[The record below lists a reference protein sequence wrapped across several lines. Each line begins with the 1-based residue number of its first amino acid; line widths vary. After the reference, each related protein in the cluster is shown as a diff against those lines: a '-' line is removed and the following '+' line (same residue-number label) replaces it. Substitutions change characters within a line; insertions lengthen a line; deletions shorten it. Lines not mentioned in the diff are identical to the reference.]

1 MKTCCVDLYS
11 ILNTPEIIL
20 YEDEINISR
29 KDLEKLMELDYKKH
43 NKIYEYIIQQKEKVN
58 IIEECNIYK
67 TTNYLKV
74 LSDSDKY
81 KLIEDKKSNYTGYKE
96 IYLLDYPEDQQ
107 ERIVDLIYSTSSNRE
122 KVKIENELLEA
133 LEVNLHKNE
142 YLILHVDDKNSY
154 IYRKVGE
161 FNLKLIDVKSLKKFS
176 LKDNYQKIAYDAC
189 LNPYT
194 TTIIDGPM
202 GSGKTLIA
210 LLSAIHY
217 LESKQFRSIK
227 IIRPNI
233 GIDKNYDIG
242 FLPGGIDDKLNPWI
256 GGIIT
261 NLTYIF
267 GNETEAEKY
276 MKTYIQNIPINMVQ
290 GYSIHDSVVVVD
302 ESQFLNMNLV
312 KQIVSRIAESSKLII
327 LYDEKQSYNITEFLG
342 IKKIISTLP
351 NNLFSYVKLKNI
363 YRSKLTEFIEK
374 L

>member
-29 KDLEKLMELDYKKH
+29 KDLEKLIDIDYKKY
-43 NKIYEYIIQQKEKVN
+43 NKIHEYIIQQKDKVN

-74 LSDSDKY
+74 LNNPDQY
-81 KLIEDKKSNYTGYKE
+81 TLIEDKKSAYTGYKE

-107 ERIVDLIYSTSSNRE
+107 EKIVDLIYSTSSNRE
-122 KVKIENELLEA
+122 KVKVEKDLLEA
-133 LEVNLHKNE
+133 LGVDLNKNE
-142 YLILHVDDKNSY
+142 YMILHVDDKNSY
-154 IYRKVGE
+154 LYKKVGE

-176 LKDNYQKIAYDAC
+176 LKDNYQKLAYEAC
-189 LNPYT
+189 INPYT
-194 TTIIDGPM
+194 ATIIDGPM
-202 GSGKTLIA
+202 GSGKTLIS
-210 LLSAIHY
+210 LLAAIHF
-217 LESKQFRSIK
+217 LESKLFRSIK

-242 FLPGGIDDKLNPWI
+242 FLPGSIEDKLNPWI

-290 GYSIHDSVVVVD
+290 GYSIHDSVVIVD

-342 IKKIISTLP
+342 IKRIISTLP
-351 NNLFSYVKLKNI
+351 NDLFSYVKLKNI
-363 YRSKLTEFIEK
+363 YRSKLTEFIK
-374 L
+374 KF

>member
-11 ILNTPEIIL
+11 ILNTPEILL
-20 YEDEINISR
+20 YEDEINIAK
-29 KDLEKLMELDYKKH
+29 KDLEKLIDVDYKKH
-43 NKIYEYIIQQKEKVN
+43 NKIHEYILQQRDKVN
-58 IIEECNIYK
+58 IIEECSTYK

-74 LSDSDKY
+74 LNNPDQY
-81 KLIEDKKSNYTGYKE
+81 KLIEDKKSTYTGYKE

-107 ERIVDLIYSTSSNRE
+107 EKIVDLIYSTSSNRE
-122 KVKIENELLEA
+122 KVKVEKDLLEA
-133 LEVNLHKNE
+133 LGVDLNKNE
-142 YLILHVDDKNSY
+142 YMILHVDDKNSY
-154 IYRKVGE
+154 IYKKVGE

-176 LKDNYQKIAYDAC
+176 LKDNYQKLAYEAC
-189 LNPYT
+189 INPYT
-194 TTIIDGPM
+194 ATIIDGPM
-202 GSGKTLIA
+202 GSGKTLIS
-210 LLSAIHY
+210 LLAAIHF
-217 LESKQFRSIK
+217 LESKLFRSIK

-242 FLPGGIDDKLNPWI
+242 FLPGSIEDKLNPWI

-290 GYSIHDSVVVVD
+290 GYSIHDSVVIVD

-342 IKKIISTLP
+342 IKRIISTLP
-351 NNLFSYVKLKNI
+351 NDLFSYVKLKNI

-374 L
+374 F

>member
-29 KDLEKLMELDYKKH
+29 KDLEKLIELDYKKH
-43 NKIYEYIIQQKEKVN
+43 SKIHEYIIQQKEKVN
-58 IIEECNIYK
+58 IIEECSIYK

-107 ERIVDLIYSTSSNRE
+107 EKIVELIYSTSSNRE
-122 KVKIENELLEA
+122 KVKVEKKLLEA

-142 YLILHVDDKNSY
+142 YMILHVDDKNSY

-202 GSGKTLIA
+202 GSGKTLIS

-217 LESKQFRSIK
+217 LESKQFKSIK

-242 FLPGGIDDKLNPWI
+242 FLPGSIEDKLNPWI
-256 GGIIT
+256 GGVIT

-267 GNETEAEKY
+267 GSETEAEKY

-290 GYSIHDSVVVVD
+290 GYSIHDSVVIVD

-312 KQIVSRIAESSKLII
+312 KQIVSRIAESSKLIV
-327 LYDEKQSYNITEFLG
+327 LFDEKQNYNITEFLG